1 LKEKIKIKKQNIF
14 YMKKVL
20 LILSLVLILFSCN
33 NTTET
38 KTLENGDQVR
48 IADSI
53 SKQQQKIVADSL
65 KKKNPLLIL
74 PPDSNYTGEYLD
86 KYDNGII
93 KFKGNYRFGK
103 RHGQWMS
110 FYPSGLA
117 WSEMHYDKGS
127 RQGPNITYFENGK
140 LRYSGYYKNDGRDSV
155 WLYYD
160 TLGKIA
166 EKVVFKNDK
175 IVKKLPLK

>member
-1 LKEKIKIKKQNIF
+1 
-14 YMKKVL
+14 
-20 LILSLVLILFSCN
+20 
-33 NTTET
+33 
-38 KTLENGDQVR
+38 
-48 IADSI
+48 
-53 SKQQQKIVADSL
+53 
-65 KKKNPLLIL
+65 
-74 PPDSNYTGEYLD
+74 
-86 KYDNGII
+86 
-93 KFKGNYRFGK
+93 
-103 RHGQWMS
+103 
-110 FYPSGLA
+110 
-117 WSEMHYDKGS
+117 MHYDKGS